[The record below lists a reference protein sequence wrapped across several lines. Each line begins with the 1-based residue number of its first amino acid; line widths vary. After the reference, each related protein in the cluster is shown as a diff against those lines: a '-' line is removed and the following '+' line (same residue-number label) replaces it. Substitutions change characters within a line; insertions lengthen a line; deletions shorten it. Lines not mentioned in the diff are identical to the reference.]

1 MAGDRVV
8 FFFSLSLL
16 QCDKHA
22 ILALGREMGW
32 FALPQSTS
40 NCQPCG
46 KLSLASSLLAARF
59 RARVLRAAQD
69 VTYFELLRQSQ
80 SRKVMPIGDG
90 SQVARRAKRRIA
102 NVLNFEEDTMQTDT
116 GSGEKM
122 NWAEVARSWGFPEE
136 IGTHRR
142 IAKMGGPCFT
152 SAALR
157 CVAVAQHRG
166 KRAI

>member
-1 MAGDRVV
+1 MGDGCTGVAGDRVV
-8 FFFSLSLL
+8 FFFLFLSLL
-16 QCDKHA
+16 QCDKYA
-22 ILALGREMGW
+22 IPALGRERGW

-69 VTYFELLRQSQ
+69 VTYFELLRRSR
-80 SRKVMPIGDG
+80 SRKVMSIGGG

-102 NVLNFEEDTMQTDT
+102 NVLNFGEDAMQTDT

-136 IGTHRR
+136 TGRYTEE
-142 IAKMGGPCFT
+142 
-152 SAALR
+152 
-157 CVAVAQHRG
+157 
-166 KRAI
+166 